1 MSGEPGARA
10 RSCFGQENVT
20 ARGPS
25 RITAASRRR
34 HEVDPCV
41 RYAFPQPGRPRVA
54 GREDDVFLCLGER
67 ARLAGRGIPA
77 DLEAKPGGQRVIAY

>member
-1 MSGEPGARA
+1 MAGEPGARA
-10 RSCFGQENVT
+10 RSRFGQENVT

-41 RYAFPQPGRPRVA
+41 RYALG
-54 GREDDVFLCLGER
+54 GFLR
-67 ARLAGRGIPA
+67 SM
-77 DLEAKPGGQRVIAY
+77 QQ